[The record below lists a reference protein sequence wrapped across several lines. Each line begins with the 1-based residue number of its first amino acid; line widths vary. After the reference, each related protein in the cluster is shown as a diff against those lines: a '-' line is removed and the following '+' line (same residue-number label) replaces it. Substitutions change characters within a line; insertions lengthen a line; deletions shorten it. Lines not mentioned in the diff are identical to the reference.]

1 LDCRLSKKS
10 SARQNFYRQSFKE
23 RLRSDVIL
31 NKAINE
37 LMSQSD
43 RIYLYKALFKNKRL
57 LSKEDILGKL
67 EISLATFKRDLD
79 KMRDVYNYE
88 IVYDRFE
95 NGYRLN
101 DTNEAVEL
109 PGLMF
114 TQGEILALMTIQSMI
129 EQLEPGLL
137 GPKLKPLQERLDGLL
152 EAQGMDATTLAQ
164 RVRLLHAGKRR
175 MHLKSFEALAKAT
188 LERKQIKITH
198 YNRQSGE
205 RVERTISPQQ
215 LVHYREN
222 WYVDAWCHLR
232 NGLRSFSVDAIEE
245 CTVLEKD
252 AKELNPDAIKSAL
265 SKGYGIFGGSAS
277 EWAKV
282 RFTPER
288 TRWVQF
294 EEWHP
299 DQRGTLEKDGAY
311 LLELPYSDER
321 ELIGDL
327 LRMGPD
333 VQVLSPPS
341 LVKKFKTTVKD
352 IASLYE

>member
-1 LDCRLSKKS
+1 
-10 SARQNFYRQSFKE
+10 
-23 RLRSDVIL
+23 
-31 NKAINE
+31 
-37 LMSQSD
+37 MSQSD
-43 RIYLYKALFKNKRL
+43 RIYQYKALFKNKRL

-114 TQGEILALMTIQSMI
+114 TQGEILALMTLQSMI

-175 MHLKSFEALAKAT
+175 MHLKSFEAVAKAT

-198 YNRQSGE
+198 YNR
-205 RVERTISPQQ
+205 
-215 LVHYREN
+215 
-222 WYVDAWCHLR
+222 
-232 NGLRSFSVDAIEE
+232 
-245 CTVLEKD
+245 
-252 AKELNPDAIKSAL
+252 
-265 SKGYGIFGGSAS
+265 
-277 EWAKV
+277 
-282 RFTPER
+282 
-288 TRWVQF
+288 
-294 EEWHP
+294 
-299 DQRGTLEKDGAY
+299 
-311 LLELPYSDER
+311 
-321 ELIGDL
+321 
-327 LRMGPD
+327 
-333 VQVLSPPS
+333 
-341 LVKKFKTTVKD
+341 
-352 IASLYE
+352 